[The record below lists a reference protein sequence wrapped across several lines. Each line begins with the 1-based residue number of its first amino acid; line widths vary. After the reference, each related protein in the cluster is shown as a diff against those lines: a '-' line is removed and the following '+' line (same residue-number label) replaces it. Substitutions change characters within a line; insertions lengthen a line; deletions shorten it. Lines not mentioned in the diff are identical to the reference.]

1 MSTLLRVAIGEVLR
15 QERTGCRMTLRDVAA
30 EANMSL
36 GYLSELERGLKDPS
50 SEMLA
55 VLCEA
60 LGITMKELLA
70 EVMCRV

>member
-1 MSTLLRVAIGEVLR
+1 MAQLLRVAIGEVLR
-15 QERTGCRMTLRDVAA
+15 QERTGCGMTLRDVCA

-55 VLCEA
+55 TLCDA

-70 EVMCRV
+70 EVMSRV